1 MPLPFKDNDREKV
14 NEEIDL
20 DDEDSLDDE
29 ENQDKDKDEDIDQ
42 DDDSQD
48 KDQDE
53 DKKKTDEDQKPKDKS
68 DETAEYWKNKFS
80 DSTREAQIERERRKK
95 AEEERDEL
103 AKPKE
108 ITDDLMKEKYPD
120 WDNYDEAVKV
130 TLKNQIKLEQEVTT
144 LKQSQNEYL
153 NERKWDSQIKSFLD
167 ENEETEVYSIKDKD
181 AFKKFCSRPDRKG
194 MNLDVLAKAYLFDAK
209 DEGKPTPK
217 KGSMLE
223 NGSGQGAS
231 KKHTTDKKEYT
242 ADDAK
247 RLRENNPKE
256 YERLI
261 KSGELN
267 IKI

>member
-1 MPLPFKDNDREKV
+1 MALFKDNDREKV

-20 DDEDSLDDE
+20 EDEDSLDDE
-29 ENQDKDKDEDIDQ
+29 EDLDKDKDEDIDQ
-42 DDDSQD
+42 DDDSKDQD
-48 KDQDE
+48 KDE
-53 DKKKTDEDQKPKDKS
+53 DKKKIDEDQKPKVKPE
-68 DETAEYWKNKFS
+68 ETAEYWKEKFAN
-80 DSTREAQIERERRKK
+80 STREAQIEFERRKQ
-95 AEEERDEL
+95 AEKERDEL

-120 WDNYDEAVKV
+120 WDNYDDAVKA

-153 NERKWDSQIKSFLD
+153 NERKWDNQIKSFLD

-181 AFKKFCSRPDRKG
+181 AFKKFCNKADRKG
-194 MNLDVLAKAYLFDAK
+194 MNLDVLAKAYLFEAK
-209 DEGKPTPK
+209 DEDNPAPK

-247 RLRENNPKE
+247 RLRQNNPKE
-256 YERLI
+256 YERLV
-261 KSGELN
+261 KSGALD